1 MLREHSYLIR
11 PVLLLWLLALIALLI
26 QTLPGSETVVI
37 SGFLVIT
44 IIVWSAL
51 LCLPIYALAA
61 ITLRLQHFP
70 KLYVM
75 LTLLAVL
82 TAYSLLVFLIAN
94 FKLYSLYGFYTNF
107 FVLNLISTPGGIEAM
122 GISASTWKSAIIAGV
137 FGIMTFAF
145 LIKFVPIER
154 IIPSWLK
161 KKHILAALFLCFT
174 TESFIYI
181 YADYTNFVP
190 VLNSADKVMWYLP
203 ITADSFLNDLGV
215 PRAERLEDKFSYSSK
230 TGNLNYFDPDL
241 LITSGSGKKY
251 NIVWLVAESWR
262 SDMVTPE
269 IMPNTFEFA
278 NEQQWFEDHYS
289 GGNGTRMGMFTQ
301 FYGLYGNYWF
311 DVLRN
316 RRPPLLIE
324 QLRSQNYQFK
334 AITSSAFTYPEFDK
348 TIFSSLPAE
357 NLQEYNEGH
366 GWERDQKNTGDLISF
381 IKEKEGEDDPFFAF
395 MFFES
400 AHANYHFPDED
411 IIEEDYIEDFNY
423 LTVDIE
429 ESMPQIKARYTN
441 ATHHLDRQLA
451 RVYEVLEE
459 RNLMDN
465 TIVVLTGDHGEEFM
479 ENGRWGHNSTFSQ
492 QQIRVPL
499 IIHIPG
505 MEKKRHTF
513 RSSHLDIPATVL
525 NALGLNVPTER
536 HSFGQDL
543 FDTDYKRNFLVV
555 SDWHGNTVIT
565 PEVKIIFSIKGA
577 AYQASSTD
585 INDQPINLANV
596 KSSYQAALT
605 EYLQHQNRFYR

>member
-1 MLREHSYLIR
+1 
-11 PVLLLWLLALIALLI
+11 
-26 QTLPGSETVVI
+26 
-37 SGFLVIT
+37 
-44 IIVWSAL
+44 
-51 LCLPIYALAA
+51 
-61 ITLRLQHFP
+61 
-70 KLYVM
+70 
-75 LTLLAVL
+75 
-82 TAYSLLVFLIAN
+82 
-94 FKLYSLYGFYTNF
+94 
-107 FVLNLISTPGGIEAM
+107 M
-122 GISASTWKSAIIAGV
+122 GVSASTWNSAVIAGV
-137 FGIMTFAF
+137 LGVIAFAF
-145 LIKFVPIER
+145 LIKFVPMER
-154 IIPSWLK
+154 VIPSWLK
-161 KKHILAALFLCFT
+161 KKHMLATLLVCFT
-174 TESFIYI
+174 AESFIYI

-203 ITADSFLNDLGV
+203 ITAGSLLSDLGV
-215 PRAERLEDKFSYSSK
+215 PRTERLEDKFSYSSK
-230 TGNLNYFDPDL
+230 TGNLNYFDPEL
-241 LITSGSGKKY
+241 LVTLDSGQKY

-269 IMPNTFEFA
+269 IMPNTYAFA
-278 NEQQWFEDHYS
+278 NDQQWFEDHYS

-301 FYGLYGNYWF
+301 FYGLYGHYWF

-324 QLRSQNYQFK
+324 QLRSQDYQFK

-348 TIFSSLPAE
+348 TIFSSLPPE
-357 NLQEYNEGH
+357 NLQEFNKGH

-381 IKEKEGEDDPFFAF
+381 IQEKEGEDDPFFAF

-400 AHANYHFPDED
+400 AHANYYFPDED

-423 LTVDIE
+423 LTVDIQ

-451 RVYEVLEE
+451 RVYKVLEE
-459 RNLMDN
+459 GDLMEN

-492 QQIRVPL
+492 PQIRVPM

-505 MEKKRHTF
+505 MEKKRHTVA
-513 RSSHLDIPATVL
+513 SSHLDMPATVL
-525 NALGLNVPTER
+525 NALGLDVPAKR

-543 FDTDYKRNFLVV
+543 FDPDYKRNFLVV
-555 SDWHGNTVIT
+555 SDWHGNTVVT

-585 INDQPINLANV
+585 INDQPINLADE
-596 KSSYQAALT
+596 KSSYQAALA
-605 EYLQHQNRFYR
+605 EYLQEQNRFYQ

>member
-1 MLREHSYLIR
+1 MLREHPYLIR
-11 PVLLLWLLALIALLI
+11 SVLLLWLLALIALLI
-26 QTLPGSETVVI
+26 QTLPGSETLIV
-37 SGFLVIT
+37 SGFLIIT
-44 IIVWSAL
+44 LIVWSAL
-51 LCLPIYALAA
+51 LCLPIYTLAA
-61 ITLRLQHFP
+61 ITLRFKHLP
-70 KLYVM
+70 KLYIM
-75 LTLLAVL
+75 LSLLAVL
-82 TAYSLLVFLIAN
+82 TAYSLLAFLIAN

-122 GISASTWKSAIIAGV
+122 GVSASTWKSAVIAGV
-137 FGIMTFAF
+137 FGVIAFAF
-145 LIKFVPIER
+145 LIKFVPMER
-154 IIPSWLK
+154 VIPSWLK
-161 KKHILAALFLCFT
+161 KKHMLATLLLCFT
-174 TESFIYI
+174 TENFIYI

-203 ITADSFLNDLGV
+203 ITAGSLLSDLGV
-215 PRAERLEDKFSYSSK
+215 LRTERLEDKFSYSSK
-230 TGNLNYFDPDL
+230 TGNLNYFDPAL
-241 LITSGSGKKY
+241 LVTSDSGEKY

-269 IMPNTFEFA
+269 IMPNTYKFA
-278 NEQQWFEDHYS
+278 NDQQWFEDHYS

-301 FYGLYGNYWF
+301 FYGLYGHYWF

-324 QLRSQNYQFK
+324 QLRSENYQFK

-348 TIFSSLPAE
+348 TIFSSLPPE
-357 NLQEYNEGH
+357 NLQEFNKGH

-381 IKEKEGEDDPFFAF
+381 IQEKEGEDDPFFAF

-400 AHANYHFPDED
+400 AHANYYFPDED

-423 LTVDIE
+423 LTVDIQ

-451 RVYEVLEE
+451 RVYKVLEE
-459 RNLMDN
+459 GDLMEN

-492 QQIRVPL
+492 PQIRVPM

-505 MEKKRHTF
+505 MEKKRHTVA
-513 RSSHLDIPATVL
+513 SSHLDMPATVL
-525 NALGLNVPTER
+525 NALGLDVPAKR

-543 FDTDYKRNFLVV
+543 FDPDYKRNFLVV

-585 INDQPINLANV
+585 INDQPINLV
-596 KSSYQAALT
+596 DEKSSYQAALA
-605 EYLQHQNRFYR
+605 EYLQEQNRFYH